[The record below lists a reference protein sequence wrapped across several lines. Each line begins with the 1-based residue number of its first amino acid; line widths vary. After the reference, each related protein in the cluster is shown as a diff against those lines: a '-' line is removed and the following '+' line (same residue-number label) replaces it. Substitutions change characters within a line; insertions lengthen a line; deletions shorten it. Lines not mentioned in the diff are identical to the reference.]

1 GAPPSRARRGRR
13 RGRALPQAERFPRAR
28 AARRSP
34 ARVSPDR
41 PLREPREPGGV
52 QPAVPGLHR
61 RDRGREGL
69 MGSVSTEIR
78 GAVAIVTLDNA
89 ARRNAIDADVAAGL
103 ATAAAALKKR
113 KDIGALVLR
122 GAGEMAFSAGFD
134 LKFMEQFKRRGE
146 GFAKIEKGVEA
157 FCAHMAAMPFPT
169 IAMLHANCYGGGV
182 QLAVSADF
190 RFGDD
195 VLKLS
200 VPAVEKRLH
209 YSVPPPER
217 LDGVIG
223 AGRTRRIMLAG
234 ETLDARTLRD
244 WGFLDHVSPPAELE
258 RDTLGFAAKLAEQPR
273 EVVAVYQDVFRAL
286 GSGNAAR
293 ARALRLRAKARSKK

>member
-1 GAPPSRARRGRR
+1 
-13 RGRALPQAERFPRAR
+13 
-28 AARRSP
+28 
-34 ARVSPDR
+34 
-41 PLREPREPGGV
+41 
-52 QPAVPGLHR
+52 
-61 RDRGREGL
+61 

-89 ARRNAIDADVAAGL
+89 ARRNAIDADVASGL
-103 ATAAAALKKR
+103 AAAAAALKKR
-113 KDIGALVLR
+113 RDIGALVLR

-157 FCAHMAAMPFPT
+157 FCTHMAAMPFPT

-200 VPAVEKRLH
+200 VPAVKNRLY
-209 YSVPPPER
+209 YSITALER
-217 LDGVIG
+217 LYAIVG
-223 AGRTRRIMLAG
+223 ATRTRRIMLAG
-234 ETLDARTLRD
+234 ETLHARALRE
-244 WGFLDHVSPPAELE
+244 WGFLDHVSPPEELE
-258 RDTLGFAAKLAEQPR
+258 RDTLAFAARLAEQPR
-273 EVVAVYQDVFRAL
+273 EVVAVYQEVFRAL
-286 GSGNAAR
+286 DAGNSAR
-293 ARALRLRAKARSKK
+293 ARQLRLRAKARAAK

>member
-1 GAPPSRARRGRR
+1 
-13 RGRALPQAERFPRAR
+13 
-28 AARRSP
+28 
-34 ARVSPDR
+34 
-41 PLREPREPGGV
+41 
-52 QPAVPGLHR
+52 
-61 RDRGREGL
+61 

-89 ARRNAIDADVAAGL
+89 ARRNAIDADVASGL
-103 ATAAAALKKR
+103 AAAAAVLKKR

-157 FCAHMAAMPFPT
+157 FCAGMAAMPFPT

-182 QLAVSADF
+182 QLAASADF

-200 VPAVEKRLH
+200 VPAVKNRLY
-209 YSVPPPER
+209 YSITALER
-217 LDGVIG
+217 LYAIVGPT
-223 AGRTRRIMLAG
+223 RTRRIMLAG
-234 ETLDARTLRD
+234 EALHARTLRE
-244 WGFLDHVSPPAELE
+244 WGFLDHVSPPEELE
-258 RDTLGFAAKLAEQPR
+258 RDTLAFAAKLAEQPR

-286 GSGNAAR
+286 DTGAGKR
-293 ARALRLRAKARSKK
+293 ARALRLAAKKRRPK

>member
-1 GAPPSRARRGRR
+1 
-13 RGRALPQAERFPRAR
+13 
-28 AARRSP
+28 
-34 ARVSPDR
+34 
-41 PLREPREPGGV
+41 
-52 QPAVPGLHR
+52 
-61 RDRGREGL
+61 

-89 ARRNAIDADVAAGL
+89 ARRNAIDAEVASGL
-103 ATAAAALKKR
+103 ASATAALKKR

-200 VPAVEKRLH
+200 VPAVKNRLY
-209 YSVPPPER
+209 YSITALER
-217 LDGVIG
+217 LYAIVGPT
-223 AGRTRRIMLAG
+223 RTRRIMLAG
-234 ETLDARTLRD
+234 ETLHAIALRE
-244 WGFLDHVSPPAELE
+244 WGFLDHVSPPEELE
-258 RDTLGFAAKLAEQPR
+258 RDTLAFAAKLAEQPR

-286 GSGNAAR
+286 DAGNAAR
-293 ARALRLRAKARSKK
+293 ARQLRLRAKARAAK